1 MRKKLLFLGYFLAIV
16 CSVNAEILDPSIGD
30 TGTNQNGKGPRTI
43 LPVVELTSE
52 GNDLVFDI
60 THYLGD
66 VELTIL
72 SEGTTYSGYING
84 NGVFTVDVT
93 GIDLGYHEFIL
104 TLSNGMSYS
113 GHFTMN

>member
-1 MRKKLLFLGYFLAIV
+1 MRKILFLIGMLLVSTSSAYAVIEDPDIV
-16 CSVNAEILDPSIGD
+16 S
-30 TGTNQNGKGPRTI
+30 NGSSDNNNGPRTI
-43 LPVVELTSE
+43 LPGVELTSE

-72 SEGTTYSGYING
+72 SEGITYRGYING
-84 NGVFTVDVT
+84 NGIFTVDVT

-104 TLSNGMSYS
+104 TLSNGMTYS